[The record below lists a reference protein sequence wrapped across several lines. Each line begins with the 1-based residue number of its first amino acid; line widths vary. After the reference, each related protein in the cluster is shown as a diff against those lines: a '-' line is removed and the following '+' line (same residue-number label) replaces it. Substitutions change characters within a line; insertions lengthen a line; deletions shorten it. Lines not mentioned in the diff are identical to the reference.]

1 MNNDS
6 SNNKPVKLTDK
17 EFKVLDFLINKE
29 RNFSTSV
36 HGTLLTKIIFDEETI
51 KKYSFAR
58 TAKVVIDTMT
68 FSYLGRMCRKDLIWS
83 EYKTINYFNSK
94 GYAYYV
100 GHYCT
105 TKGKLAYDNML
116 LKLNQKK

>member
-1 MNNDS
+1 M
-6 SNNKPVKLTDK
+6 KKLTEK
-17 EFKVLDFLINKE
+17 EFKVLDFLINKGKSY
-29 RNFSTSV
+29 NTSV

-68 FSYLGRMCRKDLIWS
+68 YSYLGRMCRKDLIWS
-83 EYKTINYFNSK
+83 EYKVNKYNDGSS
-94 GYAYYV
+94 YSYYV

-105 TKGKLAYDNML
+105 KKGKEAYNSHI
-116 LKLNQKK
+116 KESKRQIS